1 MRLSYSSLS
10 AFNDCPRSFLNAQMM
25 LDKIDFPYFHTGR
38 EGHQIIQK
46 HISNAKK
53 DPRLTELLK
62 GLKFPAVEMRDF
74 DPNMKFSIK
83 FGNDEFIGFLD
94 ARNDQLKI
102 YSDIKISTTL
112 WTLKKFMDLMQRK
125 VYQLAYP
132 GYSFLGITATPD
144 LESVYTVPIPNRPK
158 DAEVAREW
166 IVAGIKA
173 INESKF
179 EANPDANCFR
189 CVYKNSCDKS
199 KCK

>member
-1 MRLSYSSLS
+1 MILSTSTLN
-10 AFNDCPRSFLNAQMM
+10 AFLDCPRSYLNKQIM
-25 LDKIDFPYFHTGR
+25 LPKITFDYFTYGK
-38 EGHQIIQK
+38 EGHVVIQK
-46 HISNAKK
+46 HISGAHR
-53 DPRLTELLK
+53 DPRLAAPLK
-62 GLKFPAVEMRDF
+62 GHKFPVVEKCDF
-74 DPNMKFSIK
+74 DANLKFSIP
-83 FGNDEFIGFLD
+83 FGPDTFIGFLD

-132 GYSFLGITATPD
+132 DYSFLGITATPD

-158 DAEVAREW
+158 DAEIAREW

-179 EANPDANCFR
+179 EANEKANCFR
-189 CVYKNSCDKS
+189 CVYKESCDKS